1 MNNDFQRIKD
11 AINLADYIGRYA
23 PLKRAGTVMQCCC
36 PLPGHNDKSPS
47 FQVKGE
53 GWICRGKCDAYG
65 DIFDFVERYHGWD
78 KQQALEELSRYAGI
92 TLTPLTP
99 EHKAQADKR
108 ERVYALLNE
117 AAKIYHNYLFQYLG
131 QGAENYLKNKRGLS
145 IQTITDAQLGY
156 APAHIRE
163 IVDPLKRLGYGQD
176 EMLQAGLLSQHE
188 NDKSTFY
195 PRFHNRVMIP
205 LRDQR
210 GRVVG
215 FVGRAMQD
223 DQNPKYLTGP
233 GTDLFKKSEL
243 IYVPKFPAK
252 TGAGGAQTVRV
263 VVEGQMDAIS
273 ALNRGFD
280 NVYASMGVSL
290 SSEQMDL
297 ICKGDVKRVV
307 FCLDRDEAGRK
318 SLKTLTEKH
327 LASLATKGIELY
339 AMFAPHG
346 KDPDDTFRERPELWQ
361 PAVDAAQ
368 PVVNVL
374 IDLELN
380 TLGMNATAPNKSKL
394 ARDLL
399 PILKSDNPFVTD
411 ENLRTLADKVGIS
424 FAELKSW
431 MMPQLRIL
439 PKLAPVAAN
448 IPTLETAILWGILFN
463 EHDKW
468 MTRANMVLMCLAPLD
483 RDMPYALGPLTPADF
498 THGEYQQLMGLII
511 KDLPGIESAVI
522 NTPLYDVYHRVTMKP
537 IYTASHAADTP
548 KEQKQDT
555 YDDFVIKVLRLR
567 LYRLKGEMVGSKH
580 FSEIVQAI
588 GLIQRRLVMK

>member
-1 MNNDFQRIKD
+1 MSDFDLVKSQVDIVS
-11 AINLADYIGRYA
+11 YIQKNVS
-23 PLKRAGTVMQCCC
+23 LKKAGSVYRALC
-36 PLPGHNDKSPS
+36 PFHAEKTPS
-47 FQVKGE
+47 FTVNPKTQQ
-53 GWICRGKCDAYG
+53 WKCWGACG
-65 DIFDFVERYHGWD
+65 VGGSVIDFAMKYHHMTESE
-78 KQQALEELSRYAGI
+78 ALQDVASFANI
-92 TLTPLTP
+92 QLTPLNR
-99 EHKAQADKR
+99 EKADKK
-108 ERVYALLNE
+108 ERLYALME
-117 AAKIYHNYLFQYLG
+117 AATEIYQGILFG
-131 QGAENYLKNKRGLS
+131 ITGKPYLKYLQEDRGLS
-145 IQTITDAQLGY
+145 IETIKAARIGY
-156 APAHIRE
+156 APPGGIDVIKGFTHQDMVDVGL
-163 IVDPLKRLGYGQD
+163 IVVPD
-176 EMLQAGLLSQHE
+176 EGAPYQ
-188 NDKSTFY
+188 
-195 PRFHNRVMIP
+195 RFWSRIMIP
-205 LRDQR
+205 IRDHK
-210 GRVVG
+210 GRVVA
-215 FVGRAMQD
+215 FTGRATTA
-223 DQNPKYLTGP
+223 NKTKYMHNAT
-233 GTDLFKKSEL
+233 TDIFEKSKIIHRMPLNQSTIGFKA
-243 IYVPKFPAK
+243 IDTIVM
-252 TGAGGAQTVRV
+252 
-263 VVEGQMDAIS
+263 VEGSIDPVS
-273 ALNRGFD
+273 ALNRGFF
-280 NVYASMGVSL
+280 NIISLMGKSL
-290 SSEQMDL
+290 SDEQTEML
-297 ICKGDVKRVV
+297 IKTGAKRLV
-307 FCLDRDEAGRK
+307 FCLDRDESGRTA
-318 SLKTLTEKH
+318 LRTLTEKH

-468 MTRANMVLMCLAPLD
+468 MIRANMVLMCLAPLD

-522 NTPLYDVYHRVTMKP
+522 NTPLYDLYHRVTMKP

>member
-1 MNNDFQRIKD
+1 
-11 AINLADYIGRYA
+11 
-23 PLKRAGTVMQCCC
+23 
-36 PLPGHNDKSPS
+36 
-47 FQVKGE
+47 
-53 GWICRGKCDAYG
+53 
-65 DIFDFVERYHGWD
+65 
-78 KQQALEELSRYAGI
+78 
-92 TLTPLTP
+92 
-99 EHKAQADKR
+99 
-108 ERVYALLNE
+108 
-117 AAKIYHNYLFQYLG
+117 LF
-131 QGAENYLKNKRGLS
+131 ESGLS
-145 IQTITDAQLGY
+145 
-156 APAHIRE
+156 
-163 IVDPLKRLGYGQD
+163 KK
-176 EMLQAGLLSQHE
+176 
-188 NDKSTFY
+188 NDNGSLYDTF
-195 PRFHNRVMIP
+195 
-205 LRDQR
+205 R
-210 GRVVG
+210 GRIVIPIMDQKGRVIG
-215 FVGRAMQD
+215 FSARAFD
-223 DQNPKYLTGP
+223 TGVEPKYLNTRE
-233 GTDLFKKSEL
+233 TDLFHKSS
-243 IYVPKFPAK
+243 IVHRMPKFDARRGLDAFETVVIVEGSVDPISAANRGFFNVIALMGKSLSDEQTDMLIK
-252 TGAGGAQTVRV
+252 TGA
-263 VVEGQMDAIS
+263 
-273 ALNRGFD
+273 
-280 NVYASMGVSL
+280 
-290 SSEQMDL
+290 
-297 ICKGDVKRVV
+297 KRLV
-307 FCLDRDEAGRK
+307 FCLDRDESGRTA
-318 SLKTLTEKH
+318 LRTLTEKH

-411 ENLRTLADKVGIS
+411 ENLRALADKVGIS

-439 PKLAPVAAN
+439 PKLAPIAAN

-483 RDMPYALGPLTPADF
+483 RDMPYALGAMTPADF

-511 KDLPGIESAVI
+511 TDLPGIESAVI

-548 KEQKQDT
+548 REQKQDT

-567 LYRLKGEMVGSKH
+567 LNRLKGEMVGSKH

-588 GLIQRRLVMK
+588 ALIQRRLVMK

>member
-1 MNNDFQRIKD
+1 MSDFDLVKSQVDIVS
-11 AINLADYIGRYA
+11 YIQTNVS
-23 PLKRAGTVMQCCC
+23 LKKAGSVYRALC
-36 PLPGHNDKSPS
+36 PFHAEKTPS
-47 FQVKGE
+47 FTVNPKTQQ
-53 GWICRGKCDAYG
+53 WKCWGACG
-65 DIFDFVERYHGWD
+65 VGGSVIDFAMKYHHMTESE
-78 KQQALEELSRYAGI
+78 ALQDVASFANI
-92 TLTPLTP
+92 QLTPLNR
-99 EHKAQADKR
+99 EKADKK
-108 ERVYALLNE
+108 ERLYALME
-117 AAKIYHNYLFQYLG
+117 AATEIYQGILFG
-131 QGAENYLKNKRGLS
+131 ITGKPYLKYLQEDRGLS
-145 IQTITDAQLGY
+145 IETIKAARIGY
-156 APAHIRE
+156 APPGGIDVIKGFTHQDMVDVGL
-163 IVDPLKRLGYGQD
+163 IVVPD
-176 EMLQAGLLSQHE
+176 EGAPYQ
-188 NDKSTFY
+188 
-195 PRFHNRVMIP
+195 RFWSRIMIP
-205 LRDQR
+205 IRDHK
-210 GRVVG
+210 GRVVA
-215 FVGRAMQD
+215 FTGRATTA
-223 DQNPKYLTGP
+223 NKTKYMHNAT
-233 GTDLFKKSEL
+233 TDIFEKSKIIHRMPLNQSTIGFKA
-243 IYVPKFPAK
+243 IDTIVM
-252 TGAGGAQTVRV
+252 
-263 VVEGQMDAIS
+263 VEGSIDPVS
-273 ALNRGFD
+273 ALNRGFF
-280 NVYASMGVSL
+280 NIVSL
-290 SSEQMDL
+290 MGKSLSDEQTEML
-297 ICKGDVKRVV
+297 IKTGAKRLV
-307 FCLDRDEAGRK
+307 FCLDRDESGRTA
-318 SLKTLTEKH
+318 LRTLTEKH

-468 MTRANMVLMCLAPLD
+468 MIRANMVLMCLAPLD

>member
-1 MNNDFQRIKD
+1 MSDFDLVKSQVDIVS
-11 AINLADYIGRYA
+11 YIQTNVS
-23 PLKRAGTVMQCCC
+23 LKKAGSVYRALC
-36 PLPGHNDKSPS
+36 PFHAEKTPS
-47 FQVKGE
+47 FTVNPKTQQ
-53 GWICRGKCDAYG
+53 WKCWGACG
-65 DIFDFVERYHGWD
+65 VGGSVIDFAMKYHHMTESE
-78 KQQALEELSRYAGI
+78 ALQDVASFANI
-92 TLTPLTP
+92 QLTPLNR
-99 EHKAQADKR
+99 EKADKK
-108 ERVYALLNE
+108 ERLYALME
-117 AAKIYHNYLFQYLG
+117 AATEIYQGILFG
-131 QGAENYLKNKRGLS
+131 ITGKPYLKYLQEDRGLS
-145 IQTITDAQLGY
+145 IETIKAARIGY
-156 APAHIRE
+156 APPGGIDVIKGFTHQDMVDVGM
-163 IVDPLKRLGYGQD
+163 IVVPD
-176 EMLQAGLLSQHE
+176 EGAPYQ
-188 NDKSTFY
+188 
-195 PRFHNRVMIP
+195 RFWSRIMIP
-205 LRDQR
+205 IRDHK
-210 GRVVG
+210 GRVVA
-215 FVGRAMQD
+215 FTGRATTA
-223 DQNPKYLTGP
+223 NKTKYMHNAT
-233 GTDLFKKSEL
+233 TDIFEKSKIIHRMPLNQSTIGFKA
-243 IYVPKFPAK
+243 IDTIVM
-252 TGAGGAQTVRV
+252 
-263 VVEGQMDAIS
+263 VEGSIDPVS
-273 ALNRGFD
+273 ALNRGFF
-280 NVYASMGVSL
+280 NIVSL
-290 SSEQMDL
+290 MGKSLSDEQTEML
-297 ICKGDVKRVV
+297 IKTGAKRLV
-307 FCLDRDEAGRK
+307 FCLDRDESGRTA
-318 SLKTLTEKH
+318 LRTLTEKH

-548 KEQKQDT
+548 REQKQDT

-567 LYRLKGEMVGSKH
+567 LNRLKGEMVGSKH

-588 GLIQRRLVMK
+588 ALIQRRLVMK